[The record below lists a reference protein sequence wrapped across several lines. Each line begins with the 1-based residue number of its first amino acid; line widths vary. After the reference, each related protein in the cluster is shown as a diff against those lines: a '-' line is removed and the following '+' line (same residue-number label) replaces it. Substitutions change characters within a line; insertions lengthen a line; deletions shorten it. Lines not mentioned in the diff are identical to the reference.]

1 MSTDDAGKMGNYD
14 IKFFLSFYL
23 CLLTSILTGSTELRD
38 NEKSQIKKKIKLVRV
53 SAAGTQVKVS
63 AKRLGN
69 EEMS

>member
-1 MSTDDAGKMGNYD
+1 MR
-14 IKFFLSFYL
+14 
-23 CLLTSILTGSTELRD
+23 E
-38 NEKSQIKKKIKLVRV
+38 SQIKKKIKLVRV